1 MDVDLA
7 DVDPERV
14 EGDDH
19 VVAVLV
25 PLGRREACDPVL
37 PSTLGGPSRTGVC
50 WAFSFL
56 SMVIATPASRTFTLV
71 FALMLGVA
79 LGRRRFI
86 DPRRQHFQVDQF
98 VEFKRRVS
106 HECFLPQ
113 AANKTSA

>member
-1 MDVDLA
+1 MSILSAWRATIMSSRWWSRSAVARLVTLFCLRRCAFRAGLA
-7 DVDPERV
+7 SV
-14 EGDDH
+14 
-19 VVAVLV
+19 
-25 PLGRREACDPVL
+25 GR
-37 PSTLGGPSRTGVC
+37 
-50 WAFSFL
+50 WAFSFR
-56 SMVIATPASRTFTLV
+56 SMVIATPASGTFTLV

-106 HECFLPQ
+106 HECFLLQ